1 MRYLLL
7 LVKRNINKPVR
18 DEMNGD
24 TERVDDIVSDDLE
37 MYNDE
42 SGWPALVI
50 LEMLVFAV
58 SSSAQQ
64 QDLRLIKLRNTFFRR
79 ETSQ

>member
-1 MRYLLL
+1 MVPMRYLLL

-37 MYNDE
+37 M
-42 SGWPALVI
+42 
-50 LEMLVFAV
+50 
-58 SSSAQQ
+58 
-64 QDLRLIKLRNTFFRR
+64 
-79 ETSQ
+79 